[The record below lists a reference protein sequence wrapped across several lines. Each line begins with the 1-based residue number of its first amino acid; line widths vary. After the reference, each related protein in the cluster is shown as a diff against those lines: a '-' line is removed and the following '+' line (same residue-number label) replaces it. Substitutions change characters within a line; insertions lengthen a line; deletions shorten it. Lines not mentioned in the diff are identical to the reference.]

1 METVLGILPG
11 LHSNKCVG
19 IDIIALGSRLPEGLF
34 TPGAWETFV
43 AINLRV
49 LPTEASVPRPHYVI
63 LYTKLCIIRA
73 CYRHPRTQRTA
84 ALVVFANR
92 VGVID
97 CVLTNA
103 SILAQ
108 PCDHLVGRGGLELG
122 DGLGALGDGVLGC
135 VGNKFVIFH
144 KNFTP
149 STRRQ

>member
-1 METVLGILPG
+1 MGIVAVILRG

-19 IDIIALGSRLPEGLF
+19 IDIVAQGPRLPEVLL

-97 CVLTNA
+97 CVLMFA
-103 SILAQ
+103 SKLAQ
-108 PCDHLVGRGGLELG
+108 PCDRLVGRGRLESAWG
-122 DGLGALGDGVLGC
+122 DAVTEL
-135 VGNKFVIFH
+135 FH
-144 KNFTP
+144 
-149 STRRQ
+149 STASTVCGRCARTW